1 MEIVVLAEPSHTPST
16 ALVARRTVL
25 IASLAGAATVAEWGF
40 FTDRGSA
47 VAFARLDTK
56 PLFSSTVGFSSLST
70 RELALNHRDVVA
82 GSRTLAQSVVRDELV
97 ARERRWL
104 EALAPWTRSG
114 PHAELIQAAY
124 LDLFVLSVGL
134 PAPVAGWSPS
144 WRYVWPRDTAH
155 IAVAFAQAGNVSGA
169 LECLRFLAR
178 VPRTEQGWFQARYTL
193 DGRSTPDNRPAQFDG
208 LGWVAWALREVSERV
223 DWSAAGVAR
232 SDFLAE
238 FAPLIA
244 GICDDIVSAVSA
256 AGGTAPVS
264 PDYWEKREKTL
275 TLGTIA
281 PTLAG
286 LTALIP
292 LLDDLGDATRSRAAA
307 LASEQVTSSVLRDFA
322 PYGYPRYA
330 GGDTIDAAAAFL
342 LPPYVRDF
350 PDEAGVRSALTRAWE
365 VLGQPAGGITPG
377 QGWEPDGVSWT
388 PETAVFAL
396 VDATSPDST
405 TRARARKTVEWLGAN
420 RTLSGSYPEKL
431 LADGSPS
438 AVAPLAWTA
447 ACVALAAYELR

>member
-82 GSRTLAQSVVRDELV
+82 GSRTLAQSVVRHELV

-114 PHAELIQAAY
+114 PHAELIQPAY

-144 WRYVWPRDTAH
+144 WRYVWSRDTAH
-155 IAVAFAQAGNVSGA
+155 IAVAFAQAGNVPRA

-193 DGRSTPDNRPAQFDG
+193 DGRSTPDNRP
-208 LGWVAWALREVSERV
+208 S
-223 DWSAAGVAR
+223 ST
-232 SDFLAE
+232 
-238 FAPLIA
+238 
-244 GICDDIVSAVSA
+244 VSA
-256 AGGTAPVS
+256 G
-264 PDYWEKREKTL
+264 
-275 TLGTIA
+275 
-281 PTLAG
+281 
-286 LTALIP
+286 
-292 LLDDLGDATRSRAAA
+292 
-307 LASEQVTSSVLRDFA
+307 
-322 PYGYPRYA
+322 
-330 GGDTIDAAAAFL
+330 
-342 LPPYVRDF
+342 
-350 PDEAGVRSALTRAWE
+350 
-365 VLGQPAGGITPG
+365 
-377 QGWEPDGVSWT
+377 
-388 PETAVFAL
+388 
-396 VDATSPDST
+396 
-405 TRARARKTVEWLGAN
+405 
-420 RTLSGSYPEKL
+420 
-431 LADGSPS
+431 
-438 AVAPLAWTA
+438 
-447 ACVALAAYELR
+447 